1 MSKIENLCS
10 KVEQDYQEDKLAK
23 SFKQKSVARRL
34 NRDLEMEHEKTGLNS
49 QQQMSLDLSDFSR
62 GAQSRDQQVNY

>member
-1 MSKIENLCS
+1 MSKIENMCS

-23 SFKQKSVARRL
+23 SFKQKSGARRL

-49 QQQMSLDLSDFSR
+49 QQMSLDLSDFSR
-62 GAQSRDQQVNY
+62 GAQSRD